1 MFQIPK
7 NSFGWLILI
16 GTAALATL
24 LSSYIPGPGS
34 ITIALVLAM
43 LAGNLFFW
51 QESRIEVFKY
61 AEKHLLALATILLGF
76 GLNVRLLQQLSPL
89 YLLVIV
95 FMVALTLFS
104 SQWYCRKMSISMRW
118 LLGAGSSI
126 CGNSAIAAT
135 APALKATVTE
145 IGLAVTI
152 VNLLGTIGIFLFPA
166 ISATFSLSTSESALF
181 SGAILQSVGHVVAAG
196 YSISPE
202 TGALALLIKMG
213 RILMLGPVILFISY
227 IMNKNTTGAKMD
239 INIIPNYFWGFIIA
253 AIITSSGFFPVVYT
267 KGLEKMG
274 NYFLLLAMSGIGL
287 SMNLKQMVKMG
298 PKAVFSGFLIFGT
311 QIVVLLAILFGMRS
325 LG

>member
-7 NSFGWLILI
+7 NITGWLILLSI
-16 GTAALATL
+16 AIVATY
-24 LSSYIPGPGS
+24 LSPFIPGPGS
-34 ITIALVLAM
+34 ITIALVISL
-43 LAGNLFFW
+43 LVGNLMHW
-51 QESRIEVFKY
+51 QEGSTQVFKY

-76 GLNVRLLQQLSPL
+76 GLNVRLLQELSL
-89 YLLVIV
+89 IYLLVIV

-104 SQWYCRKMSISMRW
+104 SQWYCGKMSISMRW
-118 LLGAGSSI
+118 LLGAGSGI
-126 CGNSAIAAT
+126 CGNSAIAAS

-145 IGLAVTI
+145 IGLAVTV

-166 ISATFSLSTSESALF
+166 IAAALELSTSESALF

-227 IMNKNTTGAKMD
+227 RMNKNTVGAKMD
-239 INIIPNYFWGFIIA
+239 LSIIPNYFWGFIIA
-253 AIITSSGFFPVVYT
+253 AIITSSGIFPATYT
-267 KGLEKMG
+267 KGLEKTG
-274 NYFLLLAMSGIGL
+274 NYLLLLAMSGIGL

-298 PKAVFSGFLIFGT
+298 PKAALSGGLIFTT
-311 QIVVLLAILFGMRS
+311 QIIVLLAILYGMRS